1 MNAENL
7 DPATQAQTIW
17 SDTLALIKQNSRLT
31 AREQGWLAGVTA
43 EAVFGTTIVL
53 DVENAQTLQVLQT
66 ELNEPLMG
74 ALEIANGGSPMFPAF
89 KVMPPAQPEPQ
100 TTASP
105 EDSGSRAAEAQGA
118 AKESVQP
125 NEDPRPL
132 GIPRSRPATLA
143 RRRRN
148 ARIPLYRRREPTG
161 RPWMAAAKW
170 SMSRHSNPWPRITTR
185 RLCRPSK
192 TSTRSQASGQAWPAP
207 PRHNTRRKARCR
219 VRSRRGSQATTAIR

>member
-43 EAVFGTTIVL
+43 EAVVGTTIIL

-66 ELNEPLMG
+66 ELNEPIIG

-105 EDSGSRAAEAQGA
+105 EDSGSRAADAQGA

-125 NEDPRPL
+125 DEDSRTPRH
-132 GIPRSRPATLA
+132 SAATLA
-143 RRRRN
+143 QRRRRN
-148 ARIPLYRRREPTG
+148 ARIPLCTWHDPTSRPRNPTASRSTSRR
-161 RPWMAAAKW
+161 
-170 SMSRHSNPWPRITTR
+170 SNP
-185 RLCRPSK
+185 
-192 TSTRSQASGQAWPAP
+192 
-207 PRHNTRRKARCR
+207 
-219 VRSRRGSQATTAIR
+219 

>member
-74 ALEIANGGSPMFPAF
+74 ALEIANGAPH
-89 KVMPPAQPEPQ
+89 VPPP
-100 TTASP
+100 
-105 EDSGSRAAEAQGA
+105 SR
-118 AKESVQP
+118 
-125 NEDPRPL
+125 
-132 GIPRSRPATLA
+132 
-143 RRRRN
+143 
-148 ARIPLYRRREPTG
+148 
-161 RPWMAAAKW
+161 
-170 SMSRHSNPWPRITTR
+170 
-185 RLCRPSK
+185 
-192 TSTRSQASGQAWPAP
+192 
-207 PRHNTRRKARCR
+207 
-219 VRSRRGSQATTAIR
+219 

>member
-43 EAVFGTTIVL
+43 EAVVGTTIIL

-66 ELNEPLMG
+66 ELNEPIIG

-89 KVMPPAQPEPQ
+89 KVCRPHSLSRRPRRRRRIPVRVPLMRKVPPRSQCNRTKIPA
-100 TTASP
+100 
-105 EDSGSRAAEAQGA
+105 
-118 AKESVQP
+118 
-125 NEDPRPL
+125 PL

-143 RRRRN
+143 QRRRRN
-148 ARIPLYRRREPTG
+148 ARIPLCTWHDPTSRPRNPTASRSTSRR
-161 RPWMAAAKW
+161 
-170 SMSRHSNPWPRITTR
+170 SNP
-185 RLCRPSK
+185 
-192 TSTRSQASGQAWPAP
+192 
-207 PRHNTRRKARCR
+207 
-219 VRSRRGSQATTAIR
+219 

>member
-43 EAVFGTTIVL
+43 EAVVGTTIIL
-53 DVENAQTLQVLQT
+53 EVENAQTLQVLQT
-66 ELNEPLMG
+66 ELNEPIIG

-105 EDSGSRAAEAQGA
+105 EDSGSRAADA
-118 AKESVQP
+118 
-125 NEDPRPL
+125 PRSQCNRTKIPAPL

-143 RRRRN
+143 QRRRRN
-148 ARIPLYRRREPTG
+148 ARIPLCTWHDPTSRPRNPTASRSTSRR
-161 RPWMAAAKW
+161 
-170 SMSRHSNPWPRITTR
+170 SNP
-185 RLCRPSK
+185 
-192 TSTRSQASGQAWPAP
+192 
-207 PRHNTRRKARCR
+207 
-219 VRSRRGSQATTAIR
+219 

>member
-74 ALEIANGGSPMFPAF
+74 ALEIANGGSPCS
-89 KVMPPAQPEPQ
+89 PP
-100 TTASP
+100 
-105 EDSGSRAAEAQGA
+105 SR
-118 AKESVQP
+118 
-125 NEDPRPL
+125 
-132 GIPRSRPATLA
+132 
-143 RRRRN
+143 
-148 ARIPLYRRREPTG
+148 
-161 RPWMAAAKW
+161 
-170 SMSRHSNPWPRITTR
+170 
-185 RLCRPSK
+185 
-192 TSTRSQASGQAWPAP
+192 
-207 PRHNTRRKARCR
+207 
-219 VRSRRGSQATTAIR
+219 

>member
-74 ALEIANGGSPMFPAF
+74 ALEIANG
-89 KVMPPAQPEPQ
+89 
-100 TTASP
+100 
-105 EDSGSRAAEAQGA
+105 
-118 AKESVQP
+118 
-125 NEDPRPL
+125 
-132 GIPRSRPATLA
+132 
-143 RRRRN
+143 
-148 ARIPLYRRREPTG
+148 
-161 RPWMAAAKW
+161 
-170 SMSRHSNPWPRITTR
+170 
-185 RLCRPSK
+185 
-192 TSTRSQASGQAWPAP
+192 AP
-207 PRHNTRRKARCR
+207 PCSPP
-219 VRSRRGSQATTAIR
+219 SR